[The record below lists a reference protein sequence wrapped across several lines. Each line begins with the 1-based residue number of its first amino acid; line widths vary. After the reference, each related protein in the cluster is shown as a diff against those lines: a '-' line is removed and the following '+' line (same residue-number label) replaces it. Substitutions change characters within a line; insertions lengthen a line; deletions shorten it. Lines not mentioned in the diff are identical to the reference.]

1 MHNKLAVDRIVN
13 LHDVVVSKMFGIA
26 KPLNVTNT
34 VGPLD
39 YMPPQKIRSTSIGD
53 YLYVVDMTSGHY
65 NVFVKA
71 S

>member
-1 MHNKLAVDRIVN
+1 MHNKLVQARIVDS
-13 LHDVVVSKMFGIA
+13 HDVVVSRMFGIV
-26 KPLNVTNT
+26 KPLNVTDT

-53 YLYVVDMTSGHY
+53 YLYVVGMTSGHY
-65 NVFVKA
+65 NVFIKA